1 MGNDM
6 GELFSDNIIFGMAL
20 STVKFIHMGRCHL
33 STYRELGYIV
43 NFVSKYCLMLVSGG
57 LFACQ
62 GFPELTKS
70 CIYFPNMIL
79 TSADLKLGCK
89 GNNGKNCLLN
99 PGTSSQNEGYGSKWL
114 IWLVCLH
121 V

>member
-1 MGNDM
+1 MGNNM

-57 LFACQ
+57 SFACH

-70 CIYFPNMIL
+70 CIYISIQGLVAKMKD
-79 TSADLKLGCK
+79 TVA
-89 GNNGKNCLLN
+89 NG
-99 PGTSSQNEGYGSKWL
+99 
-114 IWLVCLH
+114 
-121 V
+121 